1 MIEYDA
7 ISSRYTYPYI
17 YIQFPICTPQRW
29 WMWLVP
35 DLVWTFS
42 ALEAAPGWNWWG
54 MWGLPWPFLLPDWW
68 DWGRFLDVSMAR
80 DLLIDV
86 GTLFFAHD
94 SHDMFLF
101 SETE

>member
-17 YIQFPICTPQRW
+17 YIQFPLCTPQRW

-54 MWGLPWPFLLPDWW
+54 MWGLPVTLAIFAPRL
-68 DWGRFLDVSMAR
+68 
-80 DLLIDV
+80 V
-86 GTLFFAHD
+86 GLGTVFGCFYGQRS
-94 SHDMFLF
+94 SHRRRNTVFR
-101 SETE
+101 T